1 MITAAQPH
9 PFPLRCFNRR
19 LAAGRERSR
28 QSHSPLLLYSA
39 LCERLTASTRCMQFA
54 TLAAAALLAAE
65 AWGVSSAL
73 ATRDA
78 SLYQRVPANCRPGV
92 HCRVSSCPPHCYRSA
107 SGWPT
112 PRERIVIG
120 ECQGRLPCALA
131 NGCLL

>member
-73 ATRDA
+73 AKAPLIKAERTT
-78 SLYQRVPANCRPGV
+78 LVIVPPRF
-92 HCRVSSCPPHCYRSA
+92 VSSCEPVRC
-107 SGWPT
+107 
-112 PRERIVIG
+112 
-120 ECQGRLPCALA
+120 C
-131 NGCLL
+131 